1 MPSSLVLKNKN
12 NGDGKKKLWDIYNH
26 LDRILACDRQMDGQI
41 CHGIVRAMHSRRAVK
56 NTALQKNSKLQ

>member
-1 MPSSLVLKNKN
+1 MV
-12 NGDGKKKLWDIYNH
+12 KKLWDIYNH